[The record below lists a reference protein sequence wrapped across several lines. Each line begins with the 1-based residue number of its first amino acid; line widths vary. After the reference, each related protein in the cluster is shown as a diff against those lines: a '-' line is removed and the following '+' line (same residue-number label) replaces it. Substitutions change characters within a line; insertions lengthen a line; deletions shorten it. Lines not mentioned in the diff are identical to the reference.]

1 MSLLVHSN
9 GGRIDTMFGNE
20 PHLQFIG
27 PDDSATPLQNS
38 VLTTCLKVFR
48 ILNIVSTKAERRSA
62 GANDG
67 DRAATLQLIIA
78 LGRAFQALERAV
90 RPHLTQNGLSLTEF
104 AVLEV
109 LYHKGALRL
118 GEIRDRILVTGAST
132 TYVVKKLEERG
143 LMRRRTC
150 AEDSRVVFGELT
162 GKGRALID
170 DVFPAHVERLQEATA
185 GLSVS
190 QKREASR
197 LLRALSRHARR
208 TTGERITE
216 DD

>member
-1 MSLLVHSN
+1 MSQS
-9 GGRIDTMFGNE
+9 
-20 PHLQFIG
+20 
-27 PDDSATPLQNS
+27 
-38 VLTTCLKVFR
+38 
-48 ILNIVSTKAERRSA
+48 
-62 GANDG
+62 
-67 DRAATLQLIIA
+67 
-78 LGRAFQALERAV
+78 
-90 RPHLTQNGLSLTEF
+90 GLSLTEF

-132 TYVVKKLEERG
+132 TYVVKKLEKRG
-143 LMRRRTC
+143 LMRRRTW

-162 GKGRALID
+162 AKGRALID
-170 DVFPAHVERLQEATA
+170 DVFPAHVERLQQAMA

-208 TTGERITE
+208 ATGERITE

>member
-1 MSLLVHSN
+1 MTN
-9 GGRIDTMFGNE
+9 CQAPDTVAIRSSW
-20 PHLQFIG
+20 L
-27 PDDSATPLQNS
+27 DSAEPCAERD
-38 VLTTCLKVFR
+38 LTARPILFR
-48 ILNIVSTKAERRSA
+48 ILTIVGSKAGQLA
-62 GANDG
+62 PPATDG
-67 DRAATLQLIIA
+67 DRAATLQLIVA
-78 LGRAFQALERAV
+78 LGRALKALERGV
-90 RPHLTQNGLSLTEF
+90 RPHLVQSGLSLTEF

-118 GEIRDRILVTGAST
+118 GEVRDRILVTGAST

-143 LMRRRTC
+143 LMRRRAC

-162 GKGRALID
+162 AKGRALID
-170 DVFPAHVERLQEATA
+170 EVFPAHVERLQQATA

-197 LLRALSRHARR
+197 LLRALSLHARR
-208 TTGERITE
+208 TTGGRITE

>member
-1 MSLLVHSN
+1 V
-9 GGRIDTMFGNE
+9 R
-20 PHLQFIG
+20 
-27 PDDSATPLQNS
+27 ATESRPQP
-38 VLTTCLKVFR
+38 V
-48 ILNIVSTKAERRSA
+48 AA
-62 GANDG
+62 ADG
-67 DRAATLQLIIA
+67 DRAATLQLTIA
-78 LGRAFQALERAV
+78 LGRALQAIERSV
-90 RPHLTQNGLSLTEF
+90 RPHLVQSGLSLTEF

-109 LYHKGALRL
+109 LYHKGPQRL

-150 AEDSRVVFGELT
+150 TEDARGVFGELT
-162 GKGRALID
+162 ARGRALID
-170 DVFPAHVERLQEATA
+170 EVFPAHVERLQQAMA

-197 LLRALSRHARR
+197 LLCALGLHAGRSA
-208 TTGERITE
+208 GERATE

>member
-1 MSLLVHSN
+1 MS
-9 GGRIDTMFGNE
+9 
-20 PHLQFIG
+20 
-27 PDDSATPLQNS
+27 A
-38 VLTTCLKVFR
+38 
-48 ILNIVSTKAERRSA
+48 KAGQQPAPAS
-62 GANDG
+62 DG

-78 LGRAFQALERAV
+78 LGRALQALERAV
-90 RPHLTQNGLSLTEF
+90 RPHLAESGLGMTEF

-109 LYHKGALRL
+109 LYHKGVLPL

-143 LMRRRTC
+143 LIRRRTC
-150 AEDSRVVFGELT
+150 AEDQRVVFGELT
-162 GKGRALID
+162 PKGRTLID
-170 DVFPAHVERLQEATA
+170 EVFPAHVERLQQAMA

-197 LLRALSRHARR
+197 LLRALSLHARR
-208 TTGERITE
+208 ITGERITE